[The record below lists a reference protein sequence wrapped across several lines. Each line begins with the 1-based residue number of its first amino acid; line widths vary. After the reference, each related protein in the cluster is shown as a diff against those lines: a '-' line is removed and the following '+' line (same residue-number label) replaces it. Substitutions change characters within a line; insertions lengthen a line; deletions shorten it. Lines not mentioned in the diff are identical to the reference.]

1 MKHNLFLKPLNALS
15 RKLTVASVSVGI
27 FLKKEEEEEKVLLGL
42 FRQLPQLPQ
51 LPLSSCACPNIGK
64 AAAEVKLPPL
74 RFLFYFFTF
83 ERNFWSEF
91 TFFTFFQLFCFR
103 TQVRALRR
111 CEIIC
116 HSIFFLLLPGS
127 NAAELPPSLRFSEK
141 ELAHSILV
149 GLRFFSLKDFFVAV
163 ECFRQPLTKM
173 LGCKDLLKR

>member
-27 FLKKEEEEEKVLLGL
+27 FLKKEEEEKKVLLGL
-42 FRQLPQLPQ
+42 FRQLPQ
-51 LPLSSCACPNIGK
+51 LPLSSCACPNIWK

-74 RFLFYFFTF
+74 RFLFYFFLLLNETF
-83 ERNFWSEF
+83 GPSSLFLLFSSF
-91 TFFTFFQLFCFR
+91 FCFR

-141 ELAHSILV
+141 ELVHSILV

>member
-51 LPLSSCACPNIGK
+51 LPLSSCACPNIWK

-91 TFFTFFQLFCFR
+91 TFFTFFQLFLFSYASSSFE
-103 TQVRALRR
+103 TLRD
-111 CEIIC
+111 
-116 HSIFFLLLPGS
+116 HLSFYFFLLLPGS
-127 NAAELPPSLRFSEK
+127 NAAKLPPSLRFSEK

-149 GLRFFSLKDFFVAV
+149 GLRFFSLKDF
-163 ECFRQPLTKM
+163 L
-173 LGCKDLLKR
+173 